1 MSFAHHHEDYERNSE
16 LVNELRK
23 RFDAEREGSAQRE
36 FPEGRLSGDDDG
48 SITFK
53 IGADPEKN
61 VVAIEFSKATLWVA
75 MPPQQAVDLAQQL
88 IRYARS
94 ISKEPIKVVIH

>member
-1 MSFAHHHEDYERNSE
+1 MSCAHHHEDYERQSE
-16 LVNELRK
+16 LLK
-23 RFDAEREGSAQRE
+23 RFQEELDGTAQRE

-53 IGADPEKN
+53 IGSDAEKN
-61 VVAIEFSKATLWVA
+61 VVAIEFSKPLHWVA

-88 IRYARS
+88 IRHARS
-94 ISKEPIKVVIH
+94 IATEPLKVVIH